1 MTRYESAKE
10 TYAAIGVDTEAALK
24 KLQTVSVSMHC
35 WQGDDVRGFEDVELS
50 GGIQATGNYPG
61 RARTPEELMADID
74 KALSLIPGKHR
85 INLHACYAITDGESV
100 PKNKLEPKHFAKWVE
115 FAKERGL
122 GLDFNPTLFSDP
134 MVVDNL
140 TLSSPKEEVRQFWV
154 EHCKACRKIAEYFA
168 KELGTPCLVNI
179 WIPDGFKD
187 IPADRKGPR
196 ELLKKSLDEIYS
208 VHYDKKYVLDA
219 VESKVFGIGV
229 ESCTVGSHEFYMN
242 YAARNDLMCL
252 LDSGHFHPTEMI
264 SDKIPTMLVFF
275 DKVALHVSRPV
286 RWDSDHVVIFDD
298 ELREISKEIV
308 RCDALDRVVIG
319 LDFFDA
325 SINRISAW
333 VVGMRSMM
341 KGLLYA
347 LLMPS
352 ADMKKM
358 QDEANFT
365 ELMVV
370 SEGMKTYPFG
380 DVWDEFCARN
390 NVPQKQEWFKDV
402 KDYEKNVLS
411 ARD

>member
-1 MTRYESAKE
+1 M
-10 TYAAIGVDTEAALK
+10 
-24 KLQTVSVSMHC
+24 
-35 WQGDDVRGFEDVELS
+35 
-50 GGIQATGNYPG
+50 
-61 RARTPEELMADID
+61 
-74 KALSLIPGKHR
+74 
-85 INLHACYAITDGESV
+85 
-100 PKNKLEPKHFAKWVE
+100 
-115 FAKERGL
+115 
-122 GLDFNPTLFSDP
+122 
-134 MVVDNL
+134 
-140 TLSSPKEEVRQFWV
+140 
-154 EHCKACRKIAEYFA
+154 
-168 KELGTPCLVNI
+168 
-179 WIPDGFKD
+179 
-187 IPADRKGPR
+187 
-196 ELLKKSLDEIYS
+196 
-208 VHYDKKYVLDA
+208 LDA

-411 ARD
+411 ARA